1 MYRTPLLQVPLLR
14 VALPFV
20 VGILLCRAM
29 PAQWCAWMVIAL
41 GAVAVVGVAL
51 VYALCGPKRRSQ
63 VPIAPIAALSVALG
77 MGDAWLSLPLDM
89 GEKFCGEKPI
99 IGTVTRVKQNEASTS
114 LMVRTSE
121 AGVVSLLINGNHYGY
136 SAGDRVAFRPN
147 LEKIRNSGN
156 PYEFDYRRYMLEQ
169 SSAYSQFVDNA
180 SGVPIV
186 GRSSSPYYWLQ
197 RVRDGIRTSV
207 MNAEASPQTKSL
219 LAALLL
225 GYGADIDPS
234 FRTLMSQAGV
244 AHIVALSGLHVGL
257 VALFVVWLLMP
268 VLRKG
273 RLKARVLC
281 VALAIMAF
289 AVFTGLSPSVSRAA
303 LMAAFGAAA
312 VVSNRRMVSL
322 NALLGA
328 ALLILVVSPNSLYD
342 VGFLLSFV
350 TVASLLIACSKLQ
363 GVLNVR
369 NRVVRYVAFCVS
381 VSVVSMLSTSA
392 LTAYYFHTVSILAFI
407 ANLIV
412 LPLMPVYVAV
422 AAVYVALLVA
432 GVDVT
437 LLAIVL
443 DCATA
448 AFAWVVDVFG
458 NLSFSHID
466 NVWIT
471 PYEVAAYYFAIV
483 SLGVMFVLKRKGMAV
498 MAFLVATI
506 AGVTIHIVNMS
517 IAPQEGLIVLNSYN
531 STPVFYFRAQKGY
544 LWCPDREVEVDEFS
558 AKHRALLCRLD
569 IETVEPIEE
578 PCAVAGCEFQRH
590 YAFVMGRRIVV
601 IGGKSAITKEGLL
614 AIDAD
619 YAIVPYDC
627 RTNLP
632 WEQVR
637 DGARCIVLSGG
648 MWRDKLDKVK
658 TDLSQLGISYHSLK
672 DSGAIVLYR

>member
-63 VPIAPIAALSVALG
+63 VAIAPIAALSVALG
-77 MGDAWLSLPLDM
+77 RGDAWLSLPLDM

-672 DSGAIVLYR
+672 DSGEIALYR

>member
-20 VGILLCRAM
+20 VGILLCSAM
-29 PAQWCAWMVIAL
+29 PALWCVWVAIVL
-41 GAVAVVGVAL
+41 GVAAVAGLVC
-51 VYALCGPKRRSQ
+51 VYALCGPMRRSQ
-63 VPIAPIAALSVALG
+63 VAMVPIVALSVALG
-77 MGDAWLSLPLDM
+77 MGDAWLSLPPDL
-89 GEKFCGEKPI
+89 GEKFCDDKPI
-99 IGTVTRVKQNEASTS
+99 VGTVTRVKQNEASTS

-121 AGVVSLLINGNHYGY
+121 AGVVSLLINGNAYGY

-169 SSAYSQFVDNA
+169 SSAYSQFINDA

-186 GRSSSPYYWLQ
+186 GRSLSPYYWLQ
-197 RVRDGIRTSV
+197 RVRGGIRTSV

>member
-63 VPIAPIAALSVALG
+63 VAIAPIAALSVALG

-412 LPLMPVYVAV
+412 LSLMPVYVAV

>member
-63 VPIAPIAALSVALG
+63 VAIAPIAALSVALG

-156 PYEFDYRRYMLEQ
+156 PYEFDYRRYMHEQ

>member
-20 VGILLCRAM
+20 VGILLCSAM
-29 PAQWCAWMVIAL
+29 PALWCVWVAILL
-41 GAVAVVGVAL
+41 GVAAVAGLVC
-51 VYALCGPKRRSQ
+51 VYALCGPMRRSQ
-63 VPIAPIAALSVALG
+63 VAMVPIVALSVALG
-77 MGDAWLSLPLDM
+77 MGDAWLSLPPDL
-89 GEKFCGEKPI
+89 GEKFCDDKPI
-99 IGTVTRVKQNEASTS
+99 VGTVTRVKQNEASTS
-114 LMVRTSE
+114 LMVRTLE
-121 AGVVSLLINGNHYGY
+121 AGMVSLLINGNAYGY

-169 SSAYSQFVDNA
+169 SSAYSQFINDA

-186 GRSSSPYYWLQ
+186 GRSLSPYYWLQ
-197 RVRDGIRTSV
+197 RVRGGIRSSV
-207 MNAEASPQTKSL
+207 MNAEVSPQTKSL
-219 LAALLL
+219 LTALLL

-257 VALFVVWLLMP
+257 VALLVVWLLMP

-273 RLKARVLC
+273 RLKARVMC

-289 AVFTGLSPSVSRAA
+289 AMFTGLSPSVSRAA
-303 LMAAFGAAA
+303 LMAAFGAVA
-312 VVSNRRMVSL
+312 VVSNRRVMSL
-322 NALLGA
+322 NVLLGA

-458 NLSFSHID
+458 NLSFSHIN

-483 SLGVMFVLKRKGMAV
+483 SLGVMFVLKRKGVAV

-506 AGVTIHIVNMS
+506 AGVAIHIVNMS
-517 IAPQEGLIVLNSYN
+517 TAPQEGLIVLNSYN
-531 STPVFYFRAQKGY
+531 STPVFYFRAHKGY
-544 LWCPDREVEVDEFS
+544 LWCPDREVDVDDFS
-558 AKHRALLCRLD
+558 AKHRALLCRLGID
-569 IETVEPIEE
+569 TVVPIEE

-590 YAFVMGRRIVV
+590 YAFIMGHSIVV
-601 IGGKSAITKEGLL
+601 IGGKLAITKEGLL
-614 AIDAD
+614 AVDAD

-658 TDLSQLGISYHSLK
+658 TDLSQLGIPYYSLK

>member
-63 VPIAPIAALSVALG
+63 VAIAPIAALSVALG

-483 SLGVMFVLKRKGMAV
+483 SLDVMFVLKRKGMAV

>member
-63 VPIAPIAALSVALG
+63 VAIAPIAALSVALG

-180 SGVPIV
+180 SGLPIV

>member
-63 VPIAPIAALSVALG
+63 VAIAPIAALSVALG

-590 YAFVMGRRIVV
+590 YAFVMGRRMVV

>member
-63 VPIAPIAALSVALG
+63 VAIAPIAALSVALG

-169 SSAYSQFVDNA
+169 SSAYSQFINDA

-186 GRSSSPYYWLQ
+186 GRSLSPYYWLQ
-197 RVRDGIRTSV
+197 RVRGGIRSSV
-207 MNAEASPQTKSL
+207 MNAEVSPQTKSL
-219 LAALLL
+219 LTALLL

-257 VALFVVWLLMP
+257 VALLVVWLLMP

-273 RLKARVLC
+273 RLKARVMC

-289 AVFTGLSPSVSRAA
+289 AMFTGLSPSVSRAA
-303 LMAAFGAAA
+303 LMAAFGAVA
-312 VVSNRRMVSL
+312 VVSNRRVMSL
-322 NALLGA
+322 NVLLGA

-342 VGFLLSFV
+342 VSFLLSFV

-448 AFAWVVDVFG
+448 AFARVVDVFG

-471 PYEVAAYYFAIV
+471 TYVVAAYYFAIV
-483 SLGVMFVLKRKGMAV
+483 SLGVMFVLKRKGVAV

-506 AGVTIHIVNMS
+506 AGVAIHIVNMS

-531 STPVFYFRAQKGY
+531 STPVFYFRAHKGY
-544 LWCPDREVEVDEFS
+544 LWCPDREVDVDDFS
-558 AKHRALLCRLD
+558 AKHRALLCRLGID
-569 IETVEPIEE
+569 TVVPIEE

-590 YAFVMGRRIVV
+590 YAFVMGHRIVV

-614 AIDAD
+614 AVDAD

-658 TDLSQLGISYHSLK
+658 TDLSQLGIPYYSLK

>member
-63 VPIAPIAALSVALG
+63 VAIAPIAALSVALG
-77 MGDAWLSLPLDM
+77 MGDAWLSLPLGM

>member
-63 VPIAPIAALSVALG
+63 VAIAPIAALSVALG

-658 TDLSQLGISYHSLK
+658 TDLSQLGISYHSMK
-672 DSGAIVLYR
+672 DSGAKVLYR

>member
-63 VPIAPIAALSVALG
+63 VAIAPIAALSVALG

-136 SAGDRVAFRPN
+136 SAGDRVTFRPN